1 MKTDSALLTDHYQIM
16 MAYSYWKLGMS
27 EREAVFHL
35 SFRKLPQKSSY
46 MVAAGLEKAVHF
58 LREFAFSQSDLNYLQ
73 SLHYENHSIFPDD
86 FLQYLEKLSFT
97 CDLDAAVEGTLI
109 YAQEPVLRIQGPILQ
124 CQILE
129 SPLLN
134 FLNFAT
140 LIATK
145 ASRVYLAAEGDPV
158 IEYGLRRAQGP
169 DGALTASRSAYI
181 GGCSG
186 TSNLLAGKLY
196 GIPTQ
201 GTQAHSWIMAFPTEQ
216 EAFEKFGQVMK
227 NMTSLLVDTYD
238 TLKGVLHAIE
248 VGQWLRKEGMELAA
262 IRLDSGNLLE
272 LSRKSR
278 ALLDQAG
285 FRSTQII
292 ASGDLDEN
300 IIYTLKSNAAPIDA
314 WGVGTRLVTSYD
326 QPTLNTIYKLSAL
339 KNRKGQWE
347 YKMKLS
353 NDPNKATLPGI
364 LQVSRIYQ
372 DNVAKEDIIYDIN
385 IPEAINPEKNSTA
398 LLKPIFRKGK
408 LVYPLPNLHEI
419 RSQFLQNLRV
429 YIEKSPKPY
438 PVSIGPNLQKNIKAI
453 MSKIKANNLT

>member
-1 MKTDSALLTDHYQIM
+1 MKTDSLLLTDHYQIM

-35 SFRKLPQKSSY
+35 SFRKLPKKSTY
-46 MVAAGLEKAVHF
+46 MVAAGLEKAIHF
-58 LREFAFSQSDLNYLQ
+58 LREFTFSQSDLNYLQ
-73 SLHYENHSIFPDD
+73 SLNYKNRPIFPID
-86 FLQYLEKLSFT
+86 FLHYLQKLSFT
-97 CDLDAAVEGTLI
+97 CDLDAVLEGTLI

-145 ASRVYLAAEGDPV
+145 ASRVYLAAGGDPV

-169 DGALTASRSAYI
+169 DGALTASRSAYL
-181 GGCSG
+181 GGCSS

-216 EAFEKFGQVMK
+216 EAFEKFAHVMK

-248 VGQWLRKEGMELAA
+248 VGQWLRKEGMDLAA

-278 ALLDQAG
+278 QLLDQAG

-300 IIYTLKSNAAPIDA
+300 IIHTLKSNAAPIDA

-339 KNRKGQWE
+339 KNTNGQWE

-353 NDPNKATLPGI
+353 NDPHKATLPGI
-364 LQVSRIYQ
+364 LQVSRIYEGK
-372 DNVAKEDIIYDIN
+372 VAKEDIIQDIN
-385 IPEAINPEKNSTA
+385 IPEAINLEKNSTE

-408 LVYPLPNLHEI
+408 LVYSLPTLHEI
-419 RSQFLQNLRV
+419 RSQFLQDFRV
-429 YIEKSPKPY
+429 YREKSPKPY
-438 PVSIGPNLQKNIKAI
+438 PVSLGPNLQKNIKAI
-453 MSKIKANNLT
+453 MSKIRANNLT